1 MKTEL
6 QNSSVRL
13 IYFPDSYIKLPTPT
27 ARVNFCSPSTTLIL
41 SFKKKNHH
49 FSTQKSNEN
58 LKLLFQLKSR
68 LLPKFYFSPIG
79 FKTKFDTNI
88 HNIGR
93 DQLIYT
99 HARGCTFGEIFFVHP
114 PIKPVLRRK

>member
-41 SFKKKNHH
+41 SFKKK
-49 FSTQKSNEN
+49 TIT
-58 LKLLFQLKSR
+58 FQLKNLTKILNFCFSSNLDSFRSFISR
-68 LLPKFYFSPIG
+68 LG

-99 HARGCTFGEIFFVHP
+99 HARGCTFGEILFVHP
-114 PIKPVLRRK
+114 PIKPVLRGK